1 MDYLQDTAQILFY
14 ESGNSMREIRAMLED
29 GESPKRTQTIEVL
42 YQSILD
48 KKHIDFDTIPKSAGD
63 ITKYTGYETM
73 KETLAAMKAL
83 GTEDPKSYGQIVT
96 HVEAIQRAI
105 NNLIAYRVYY
115 VNAFSQK
122 NDMLILEYNT
132 FVYTCVEATTSLLY
146 QYASFLRTPSSPVF
160 DGTLKNTKYRADL
173 FYVEQLRRFNSICAD
188 SKKYTEYLKGVLNMK
203 GQLNFLGDPM
213 MVGAF
218 VIVTTVMLAI
228 VPVTRTLIY
237 TIQDLRGRLA
247 QDLEL
252 QAYFLELNKARV
264 QAAKGKTP
272 EEKKKILAKQEK
284 VRLTFLRLA
293 DKLRVKSVRAEEL
306 ARKSLN
312 NDNRGIS
319 LDSMGSSS
327 DDDGDIAIL

>member
-96 HVEAIQRAI
+96 HVEAIQKAI

-218 VIVTTVMLAI
+218 VIVTKVMLAI
-228 VPVTRTLIY
+228 VRVARTLIY
-237 TIQDLRGRLA
+237 KMQ
-247 QDLEL
+247 
-252 QAYFLELNKARV
+252 K
-264 QAAKGKTP
+264 
-272 EEKKKILAKQEK
+272 
-284 VRLTFLRLA
+284 
-293 DKLRVKSVRAEEL
+293 
-306 ARKSLN
+306 
-312 NDNRGIS
+312 
-319 LDSMGSSS
+319 M
-327 DDDGDIAIL
+327 